1 MDDEV
6 QAFTIAAAQN
16 DDGASTSRM
25 KGEQIAKNEDCNGNG
40 GGEEVIRW
48 EKILARRVVRVL
60 VVEADNSTRHIIT
73 AILRKC
79 SYSVI
84 AVSDGLKAWEVLKK
98 KATDLDLILTEVD
111 LPAISGFALITLIM
125 EHDFCKNIP
134 VIMMSSQDSVNM
146 VLKCMLKGAVDFL
159 IKPVRRNELKNL
171 WRHVWRRH
179 AIDKPPQNT
188 TFPMEKLKTVS
199 QDNST
204 SNQSSAFVA
213 SLQENNG
220 CGENLS
226 EAHST
231 CTSSFLEAENACMEK
246 RQDASELKL
255 NNVDVVHHEVSINH
269 ESKSS
274 KHNDEIVGLV
284 SESAICN
291 KSLKSTDLMIERD
304 HCFAEIKSQD
314 EVLRAESSR
323 ANPNINVGI
332 HGCTGSV
339 VEPSR
344 GATDWMIDTFEN
356 IEKPINENCSY
367 SGDNTTKSVSDTK
380 MELLLRSDLS
390 DGSCKQASE
399 ITEERQRL
407 KHSDTSAFSRYSGHK
422 LLQPSF
428 PLPLITSSK
437 VTNNDQ
443 NSQESHKS
451 SGNTLDTCQYGST
464 GKNEEN
470 RSTLV
475 IGQYGQFEPKS
486 SSNECGLF
494 PFSKATSDIKSK
506 EHCNILSSTGQ
517 SSGNSL
523 SSDAAKHKSSI
534 AYESVGSGSDGN
546 DTSNVVPKN
555 NPETFSECVRQNYDG
570 FGGTNFHHF
579 SQRQAAL
586 TKFRLKRKQRS
597 YGKKVRYET
606 RQRLAEQRPRVKGQ
620 FVRKVLDGDLVPDSG
635 GNS

>member
-1 MDDEV
+1 MDGYDEV
-6 QAFTIAAAQN
+6 EAFTVSASAAAEN
-16 DDGASTSRM
+16 GDDASTSRM
-25 KGEQIAKNEDCNGNG
+25 KEEQSAKNEDRNGNG
-40 GGEEVIRW
+40 NGDGNSEEVIRW

-60 VVEADNSTRHIIT
+60 VVEADHSTRHLIT

-98 KATDLDLILTEVD
+98 KATDLDLILTELD

-159 IKPVRRNELKNL
+159 IKPVRGNELKNL

-179 AIDKPPQNT
+179 TIDKPSQNT
-188 TFPMEKLKTVS
+188 AYPAEKLKTVS

-204 SNQSSAFVA
+204 SNQSSDFVS

-220 CGENLS
+220 RGENLS

-231 CTSSFLEAENACMEK
+231 CTSSFLEAENTCMEK
-246 RQDASELKL
+246 GQDASEFKL
-255 NNVDVVHHEVSINH
+255 SNVDVVPREVSTNH
-269 ESKSS
+269 ESKSKRS
-274 KHNDEIVGLV
+274 VELV
-284 SESAICN
+284 SESASHN
-291 KSLKSTDLMIERD
+291 KSLKSTDLRIEQD
-304 HCFAEIKSQD
+304 HCFAETKSQD

-323 ANPNINVGI
+323 ANPNINAGI
-332 HGCTGSV
+332 HGCSSSV
-339 VEPSR
+339 VQPMV
-344 GATDWMIDTFEN
+344 GTFEN
-356 IEKPINENCSY
+356 VEKPTIENGSS
-367 SGDNTTKSVSDTK
+367 SGDNTTKSVSDSK
-380 MELLLRSDLS
+380 MELPFRRDLS
-390 DGSCKQASE
+390 DSSCKQASV
-399 ITEERQRL
+399 ITEERQTL
-407 KHSDTSAFSRYSGHK
+407 KHSDTSAFSRYGGHK
-422 LLQPSF
+422 LLQPSS
-428 PLPLITSSK
+428 PSPLITSAK

-451 SGNTLDTCQYGST
+451 SGNTLDTSCQYSGTSN
-464 GKNEEN
+464 KNEEN
-470 RSTLV
+470 RITLV
-475 IGQYGQFEPKS
+475 VGQYGQFEPNS
-486 SSNECGLF
+486 SINGCGLL
-494 PFSKATSDIKSK
+494 PVSKATSDVKSK
-506 EHCNILSSTGQ
+506 EHCNILSAGQ

-546 DTSNVVPKN
+546 DTSNAVAKN
-555 NPETFSECVRQNYDG
+555 NPENFNDSVHQNYDG
-570 FGGTNFHHF
+570 FRGTNSHHF

-586 TKFRLKRKQRS
+586 TKFRLKRKERS
-597 YGKKVRYET
+597 YGKKVRYEA

-620 FVRKVLDGDLVPDSG
+620 FVRKGRDGDPVPDTG
-635 GNS
+635 GDS

>member
-1 MDDEV
+1 
-6 QAFTIAAAQN
+6 
-16 DDGASTSRM
+16 M
-25 KGEQIAKNEDCNGNG
+25 KEEQSAKNEDRNGDGN
-40 GGEEVIRW
+40 GEEVIRW

-60 VVEADNSTRHIIT
+60 VVEADHSTRHLIT

-179 AIDKPPQNT
+179 TIDKPPQNT
-188 TFPMEKLKTVS
+188 AFPAEKLKTVS

-204 SNQSSAFVA
+204 SNQSSDFV
-213 SLQENNG
+213 SSSQENNG
-220 CGENLS
+220 RGENLS

-231 CTSSFLEAENACMEK
+231 CTSSFLEAENTCMEK
-246 RQDASELKL
+246 QQDASELKL
-255 NNVDVVHHEVSINH
+255 SNVDVVHHEVSINH
-269 ESKSS
+269 ESKLKRSV
-274 KHNDEIVGLV
+274 ELV
-284 SESAICN
+284 SESASHN
-291 KSLKSTDLMIERD
+291 KSPKSTDLRIGQD
-304 HCFAEIKSQD
+304 HCFAETKSQD

-323 ANPNINVGI
+323 ANPNINAGI
-332 HGCTGSV
+332 HGCSGSV

-344 GATDWMIDTFEN
+344 GATDLMIGTFEN
-356 IEKPINENCSY
+356 VEKPTIENCNS
-367 SGDNTTKSVSDTK
+367 SGDNTTKSVSDSK
-380 MELLLRSDLS
+380 MELSFRRDLS
-390 DGSCKQASE
+390 DRSCKQTSA

-407 KHSDTSAFSRYSGHK
+407 KHSDTSAFSRYGGHK
-422 LLQPSF
+422 LLQPSS
-428 PLPLITSSK
+428 PTPLITSTK

-451 SGNTLDTCQYGST
+451 SGNTLDTSCQYSGTSK
-464 GKNEEN
+464 KNEEN
-470 RSTLV
+470 RITLV
-475 IGQYGQFEPKS
+475 VGQYGQFEPNS
-486 SSNECGLF
+486 STNGYGLLTV
-494 PFSKATSDIKSK
+494 SKATSDVKSK
-506 EHCNILSSTGQ
+506 EHCNILSAGQ
-517 SSGNSL
+517 NSGNSL

-546 DTSNVVPKN
+546 DTSNAVVKN
-555 NPETFSECVRQNYDG
+555 NPENFSDNVHQNYDG
-570 FGGTNFHHF
+570 FRGANSHHF

-586 TKFRLKRKQRS
+586 TKFRLKRKERS
-597 YGKKVRYET
+597 YGKKVRYEA

-620 FVRKVLDGDLVPDSG
+620 FVRKVRDGDPVPDTG
-635 GNS
+635 GDS

>member
-274 KHNDEIVGLV
+274 KHNDEI
-284 SESAICN
+284 
-291 KSLKSTDLMIERD
+291 DLMIERD